1 MKCTVFTPRRTIE
14 LHVTSLSPV
23 IVFMSDF
30 VCLSCA
36 LCASMTAKPGISGRR
51 VPHLL
56 QGNTMVYV
64 IGVDGVL
71 WVLLQESRRK
81 AQEELAGANK
91 AEKAAQKTVA
101 TLEKD
106 LAAAASKVTFWS
118 HGL

>member
-1 MKCTVFTPRRTIE
+1 M
-14 LHVTSLSPV
+14 
-23 IVFMSDF
+23 FMSDF

-36 LCASMTAKPGISGRR
+36 LCVSMTAEPGISGTH

-56 QGNTMVYV
+56 EGNTTVYV
-64 IGVDGVL
+64 FGIDGVL
-71 WVLLQESRRK
+71 WVLQESRRK

-106 LAAAASKVTFWS
+106 LAAAVSKVTFWS